1 MKVLHLRTKTAG
13 YVDVK
18 DYCIG
23 VDIGDDKALANEIS
37 NFIDGKDYSN
47 MIQSAYEMVQ
57 KNCTVEAMTN
67 QIFAIYQ
74 NVIEE

>member
-47 MIQSAYEMVQ
+47 MIQSAYKMVQ